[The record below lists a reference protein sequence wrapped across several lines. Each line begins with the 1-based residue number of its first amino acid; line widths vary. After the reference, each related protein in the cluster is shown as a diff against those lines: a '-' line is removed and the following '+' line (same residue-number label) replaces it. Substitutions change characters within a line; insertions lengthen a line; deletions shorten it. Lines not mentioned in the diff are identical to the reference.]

1 MQGLTPSFDDYD
13 RRGYRTVDARTGYG
27 EWVDSYEDTVEDA
40 MDLALLEALRVPGWG
55 AVRRVADLGCGT
67 GRTAAWLRAHG
78 TTAAIDGVDVTPE
91 MLARARERG
100 AHDTLREADV
110 ADTGLDG
117 GAYDLV
123 ISSLVDE
130 HLDDLAPFYAEARRL
145 AAPGGLF
152 VLVSFH
158 PHFIIASGMPTHYR
172 NAAGEEIAITTNVHL
187 VSEQVTTGLA
197 AGWQLAE
204 MRERLIDDEWVAL
217 KPSWERH
224 RGLPISAAYVW
235 QAT

>member
-1 MQGLTPSFDDYD
+1 MPAFADYD
-13 RRGYRTVDARTGYG
+13 SRRYRTVDARTGYG

-40 MDLALLEALRVPGWG
+40 MDIALLDALETPDWG
-55 AVRRVADLGCGT
+55 GVRRVADLGCGT
-67 GRTAAWLRAHG
+67 GRTAAWLRSHG
-78 TTAAIDGVDVTPE
+78 VAGALDGVDVTPE
-91 MLARARERG
+91 MLARAKARG
-100 AHDTLREADV
+100 AHDTLAEADV
-110 ADTGLDG
+110 TDTGLAA

-130 HLDDLAPFYAEARRL
+130 HLDDLTPFYAEARRL
-145 AAPGGLF
+145 AADGALF

-158 PHFIIASGMPTHYR
+158 PQFIIASGMPTHFT

-187 VSEQVTTGLA
+187 VSDQVAAALA
-197 AGWQLAE
+197 ASWQLAE

-235 QAT
+235 HA

>member
-1 MQGLTPSFDDYD
+1 MPAFAEYD
-13 RRGYRTVDARTGYG
+13 RRRYRTVDARSGYG

-40 MDLALLEALRVPGWG
+40 MDLALLEVLEVPRWDGV
-55 AVRRVADLGCGT
+55 ARAADLGCGT

-78 TTAAIDGVDVTPE
+78 VGAIDGVDVTPG
-91 MLARARERG
+91 MLARAQARG
-100 AHDTLREADV
+100 AHSSLCEADV
-110 ADTGLDG
+110 AATGLPAA
-117 GAYDLV
+117 AYDLV
-123 ISSLVDE
+123 VSSLVDE

-152 VLVSFH
+152 VLISFH
-158 PHFIIASGMPTHYR
+158 PQFIIASGMPTHFT

-187 VSEQVTTGLA
+187 VSDQVSAALR

-204 MRERLIDDEWVAL
+204 MHERLIDDEWVAL

-224 RGLPISAAYVW
+224 RGLPITAAYVW
-235 QAT
+235 RAGPQ

>member
-1 MQGLTPSFDDYD
+1 MPGFADYD

-40 MDLALLEALRVPGWG
+40 MDIALLDALRVPDWG
-55 AVRRVADLGCGT
+55 GVRRAADLGCGT

-78 TTAAIDGVDVTPE
+78 VAAIDGVDVTPE
-91 MLARARERG
+91 MLARAGERG
-100 AHDTLREADV
+100 AHDTLAEADV
-110 ADTGLDG
+110 TDTGLAS

-130 HLDDLAPFYAEARRL
+130 HLDDLAPFYAEAHRL
-145 AAPGGLF
+145 VAPDGLF

-158 PHFIIASGMPTHYR
+158 PHFIIASGMPTHFT

-187 VSEQVTTGLA
+187 VSDQVSTGLA
-197 AGWQLAE
+197 TGWRLAE
-204 MRERLIDDEWVAL
+204 MRERLVDDEWIAL

-235 QAT
+235 HA